1 MCTSSLDLLSGT
13 MHRPS
18 NYWLSYLSAG
28 HPETPL
34 CVLAD
39 LAHSTDH
46 TIRMR
51 VAENRLTPVF
61 IQRMLV
67 SDTHPEVR
75 SALAE
80 NPAVAEEILWKLAKD
95 EDPIVRYDLADNP
108 RVALTILVSLVND
121 DNPYIS
127 VRAEQTV
134 EKILAAKKPAPNAQK
149 LAA

>member
-1 MCTSSLDLLSGT
+1 MCTSSLDLSSGT

-39 LAHSTDH
+39 LAHSADH

-134 EKILAAKKPAPNAQK
+134 EKILSSKKPAPNAQK